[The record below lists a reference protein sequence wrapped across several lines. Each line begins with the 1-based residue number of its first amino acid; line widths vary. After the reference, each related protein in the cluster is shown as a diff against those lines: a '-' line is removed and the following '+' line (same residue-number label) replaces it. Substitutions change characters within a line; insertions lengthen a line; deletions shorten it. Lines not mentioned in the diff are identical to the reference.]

1 MAIDR
6 WFYVLRMRLRSIV
19 SRTRADRDLDDE
31 IALHVER
38 TINDLVQRGVPADEA
53 RRQALASL
61 GSLTARTEECREA
74 RGFRWARETMRD
86 ARIACRAL
94 ARRPGFTTVAV
105 AVLALGIGATSAMFS
120 VVYGALLRPLPYPN
134 ADRLVVL
141 SSIQRDWLVTGVTG
155 LIEAHYVNVSAHDQ
169 LFENVATWAATRS
182 AVRTGG
188 EATALFVEHVTPAFF
203 SVLGV
208 SPALGRTFV
217 GGDNQPGHDA
227 VAVVSDRVWRDVLGG
242 TPNVLGASI
251 VVDGKSYAV
260 IGVMPASFRSPQS
273 GELWVPWAVTVDPHN
288 ARILPVVARLKP
300 GVSAAQAA
308 AEVQALAPRDPDD
321 SESVWQSEAL
331 PLSDLLVG
339 PTRTPLLIFSAAIG
353 LVLLVACANA
363 AGLFLARGAE
373 RDGELRIRAALG
385 AGRLRLVRHLLVE
398 SCLVALAGGAGGVL
412 LAYLTVPAVVAAGAE
427 IGAIPRMQDIRV
439 DGLALAFTFIVAVAV
454 GVISGLAPA
463 LRATGDLQVSA
474 SNDRTT
480 TGRQERLR
488 GALTVAEIALSI
500 VLLSGAGLMIR
511 SFVHLRHVS
520 LGFRPDHV
528 LTATVD
534 LPSRYDTIAEVHAF
548 NDDVLARLAART
560 ETSVAASVDSLPLGG
575 NWRTGDFTLDD
586 GRAVPDG
593 LMADKPLV
601 SPDYFRAMGIGL
613 LRGRAFSREDRENGP
628 GVVVVSQSL
637 ARALWP
643 GEDAVG
649 KRITMDH
656 HAHLTVVGVVDD
668 VQQKGLRDPKSKAIY
683 QPYTQI
689 DDPAWLRHVTFVV
702 RSTADA
708 AVVAPAIRDAIR
720 SVDADLAP
728 PTVIAMTDVIQRQ
741 TATPRFQTSLLA
753 AFAAMALALTI
764 VGLYGVLAHAVSR
777 RTREFGVRMALGAAP
792 RHIVSLVLGRALRL
806 TAIGVVVGT
815 AGALAASRVLTAFLF
830 DVTPTDPITF
840 AAVAALV
847 ALTALAAAIV
857 PVRRATHVD
866 PTTALRAE

>member
-1 MAIDR
+1 MAADR

-19 SRTRADRDLDDE
+19 GRTRVDQELDDE
-31 IALHVER
+31 LALHVER
-38 TINDLVQRGVPADEA
+38 TIDELVRQGVPADEA
-53 RRQALASL
+53 RRRALAGL
-61 GSLTARTEECREA
+61 GSVTARIEECREA

-94 ARRPGFTTVAV
+94 ARRPGFTTIAV
-105 AVLALGIGATSAMFS
+105 TVLALGIGSTSAMFS
-120 VVYGALLRPLPYPN
+120 VVYGALLRPLPYPQAN
-134 ADRLVVL
+134 RLVVL
-141 SSIQRDWLVTGVTG
+141 SSIQRNWRITGVIG

-169 LFENVATWAATRS
+169 LFGSVATWTTSRS

-203 SVLGV
+203 SVLDV

-217 GGDNQPGHDA
+217 KDDGQSGRDA
-227 VAVVSDRVWRDVLGG
+227 VAVVSDHVWREVLGG
-242 TPNVLGASI
+242 KPNVIGASI

-260 IGVMPASFRSPQS
+260 VGVMPASFRSPQ
-273 GELWVPWAVTVDPHN
+273 GGDVWVPWTVTVDPHN
-288 ARILPVVARLKP
+288 ATFLPVIARLKP
-300 GVSAAQAA
+300 GISAAQAA
-308 AEVQALAPRDPDD
+308 AEVQTLAPRDPDEA
-321 SESVWQSEAL
+321 ESDWRSDAL

-339 PTRTPLLIFSAAIG
+339 PTRPPLLIFSAAIG

-373 RDGELRIRAALG
+373 RDAELRIRAALG
-385 AGRLRLVRHLLVE
+385 AGRMRLVRHLLVE
-398 SCLVALAGGAGGVL
+398 SCLVALAGGAAGVL
-412 LAYLTVPAVVAAGAE
+412 LAYLAVPAVVAAGAQ
-427 IGAIPRMQDIRV
+427 IGAIPRVQDIHV
-439 DGLALAFTFIVAVAV
+439 DGLALAFTFVVAAAV

-463 LRATGDLQVSA
+463 LRATGDLRASA
-474 SNDRTT
+474 ASDRTT

-500 VLLSGAGLMIR
+500 VLLTGAGLMIR
-511 SFVHLRHVS
+511 SFVHLEHVS

-528 LTATVD
+528 LTATLD
-534 LPSRYDTIAEVHAF
+534 LPSHYDTTTEMHAF
-548 NDDVLARLAART
+548 NDDVLDRLTERV

-586 GRAVPDG
+586 GRTVPAG

-601 SPDYFRAMGIGL
+601 SGDYFRAMGIEV
-613 LRGRAFSREDRENGP
+613 LRGRTFTRGDRENSP
-628 GVVVVSQSL
+628 GVVIVSQSL
-637 ARALWP
+637 ARTLWP
-643 GEDAVG
+643 DEDAVG
-649 KRITMDH
+649 QRITMDRH
-656 HAHLTVVGVVDD
+656 EHLTVVGVVDD

-683 QPYTQI
+683 QPYAQI
-689 DDPAWLRHVTFVV
+689 SDPAWLRHVTFVV

-728 PTVIAMTDVIQRQ
+728 PTVMAMSDVIVQQ
-741 TATPRFQTSLLA
+741 TATPRFQMSLLV

-806 TAIGVVVGT
+806 TVIGVIIGT
-815 AGALAASRVLTAFLF
+815 AGALLASRVLAAFLF

-840 AAVAALV
+840 AAVAVLV
-847 ALTALAAAIV
+847 AVTALAAAIV

>member
-1 MAIDR
+1 MGIDR
-6 WFYVLRMRLRSIV
+6 WFYVLRMRLRSID

-31 IALHVER
+31 IALHVEQ
-38 TINDLVQRGVPADEA
+38 TIDEMVRQGVPPGEA
-53 RRQALASL
+53 RRRALASL

-86 ARIACRAL
+86 ARLACRAL
-94 ARRPGFTTVAV
+94 ARRPGFTAVAI
-105 AVLALGIGATSAMFS
+105 AVLALGIGSTSAMFS
-120 VVYGALLRPLPYPN
+120 VVYGALLRPLPYPQ
-134 ADRLVVL
+134 ADRLVML
-141 SSIQRDWLVTGVTG
+141 SSVQRTWRLTGVTG
-155 LIEAHYVNVSAHDQ
+155 LIEAHYVNVSAHDR
-169 LFENVATWAATRS
+169 LLGSVATWTTTRS
-182 AVRTGG
+182 AVRTVG
-188 EATALFVEHVTPAFF
+188 EVTALFVEHVTPRFF

-208 SPALGRTFV
+208 SPTLGRPFARE
-217 GGDNQPGHDA
+217 DNQPGHDA
-227 VAVVSDRVWRDVLGG
+227 VAVVSNRVWREVLGSK
-242 TPNVLGASI
+242 PKVLGASI
-251 VVDGKSYAV
+251 VVDGRSYAV
-260 IGVMPASFRSPQS
+260 VGVMPASFRSPQ
-273 GELWVPWAVTVDPHN
+273 GGDLWVPWTVTVDPHN
-288 ARILPVVARLKP
+288 ARILPVIARLEP

-308 AEVQALAPRDPDD
+308 AEVQTLAPRDADEAASD
-321 SESVWQSEAL
+321 WQSEAL
-331 PLSDLLVG
+331 PLSDFLVG

-373 RDGELRIRAALG
+373 RDAELRIRAALG
-385 AGRLRLVRHLLVE
+385 AGRMRLVRHLLVE
-398 SCLVALAGGAGGVL
+398 SCLVALAGAAAGVL
-412 LAYLTVPAVVAAGAE
+412 LAYLTVPAVVAAGAQV
-427 IGAIPRMQDIRV
+427 GAIPRMQDIHV
-439 DGLALAFTFIVAVAV
+439 DGLALAFTLVVAVAV

-463 LRATGDLQVSA
+463 LRATGDLRASA
-474 SNDRTT
+474 ASDRAT

-500 VLLSGAGLMIR
+500 VLLTGAGLMIR
-511 SFVHLRHVS
+511 SFVHLEHVS
-520 LGFRPDHV
+520 LGFHPDQV
-528 LTATVD
+528 LTATLD
-534 LPSRYDTIAEVHAF
+534 LPSRYDTTAEMHAF
-548 NDDVLARLAART
+548 NDAVLDRLRERA

-575 NWRTGDFTLDD
+575 NWRAGDFTLDD
-586 GRAVPDG
+586 GRDVPEG

-613 LRGRAFSREDRENGP
+613 LRGRGFTRDDRENGP
-628 GVVVVSQSL
+628 GVVIVSESL

-649 KRITMDH
+649 QRITMDH

-668 VQQKGLRDPKSKAIY
+668 VQQKGLRDPKSQAIY

-689 DDPAWLRHVTFVV
+689 GDPAWLRHVTFVV
-702 RSTADA
+702 RSTSDA
-708 AVVAPAIRDAIR
+708 SVAARAIRDAIR

-728 PTVIAMTDVIQRQ
+728 PTVMAMSDVIGRQ
-741 TATPRFQTSLLA
+741 TATPRFQMSLLV

-806 TAIGVVVGT
+806 TAVGVIVGL
-815 AGALAASRVLTAFLF
+815 AGAFLASRVLTAFLF

-840 AAVAALV
+840 MAVAALV
-847 ALTALAAAIV
+847 AVTALAAAVV